1 MLPDNNGLYRAWH
14 PVQLH
19 TLYGSRSLPI
29 LHSIRSF
36 MPLEISASSQHAELP
51 SNQSIGVIV
60 STYNS
65 HITEKLCEGAI
76 ATLTAGGISEE
87 RIVVVRVPGAWELP
101 FAVQRLI
108 AIRSFAGAIALG
120 AVIKGETSHDQHINR
135 AVSSI
140 LMQLSMDHNKPIA
153 FGLLT
158 VNSLE
163 QAIQRSGGNKG
174 NKGEECATAL
184 LECLRLGTALDRMDT
199 LDN

>member
-1 MLPDNNGLYRAWH
+1 MLPDNKGPCREKPAALIRNLCG
-14 PVQLH
+14 
-19 TLYGSRSLPI
+19 GRSLSFLLLPR
-29 LHSIRSF
+29 LF
-36 MPLEISASSQHAELP
+36 MPLEISASSKHAELP
-51 SNQSIGVIV
+51 PNQSIGIIV

-76 ATLTAGGISEE
+76 ATLTAGGISED

-108 AIRSFAGAIALG
+108 AVRSFAGAIALG

-135 AVSSI
+135 AVSNT

-184 LECLRLGTALDRMDT
+184 LECLRLGTALDRMDS
-199 LDN
+199 LDT